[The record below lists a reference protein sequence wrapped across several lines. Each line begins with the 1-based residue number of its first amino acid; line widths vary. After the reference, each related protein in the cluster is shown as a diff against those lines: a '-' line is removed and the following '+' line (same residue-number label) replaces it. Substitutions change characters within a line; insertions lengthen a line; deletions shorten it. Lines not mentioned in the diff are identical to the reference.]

1 MAGQL
6 SGKAVALTTAGF
18 VLLWSGI
25 KGATV
30 GQTLRSLLK
39 GEPVATVPEAP
50 PSIGVNDNASPSA
63 TSTPLTTTT
72 SSIANDA
79 LKYQGHAY
87 LYGGAPGTSGANPW
101 DCSSFC
107 NWVLGHDLG
116 MTLPGSSSPGYS
128 GTSHGPTTLSYL
140 AWSQAETVSHEAS
153 ESEAGDLCVWQTHM
167 GIALGGSQMISALDP
182 SLGTRVTSISS
193 GAPPGELLYVRRIV
207 LGNPE
212 A

>member
-6 SGKAVALTTAGF
+6 SGKAVAATTAGF

-39 GEPVATVPEAP
+39 GESPPAVPGTPPVIGIATTGTAAA
-50 PSIGVNDNASPSA
+50 GGGASGSQI
-63 TSTPLTTTT
+63 
-72 SSIANDA
+72 SSDA

-87 LYGGAPGTSGANPW
+87 VYGGAPGPSGTSGW

-128 GTSHGPTTLSYL
+128 GQSHGPTTLSYL
-140 AWSQAETVSHEAS
+140 GWAGAKTIGHDASQAQ
-153 ESEAGDLCVWQTHM
+153 AGDLLVWQTHM
-167 GIALGGSQMISALDP
+167 GICTGSSQMISALDP
-182 SLGTRVTSISS
+182 SLGTRVTTISG
-193 GAPPGELLYVRRIV
+193 GAPPGELLYVRRV
-207 LGNPE
+207 SPQGT
-212 A
+212 